1 MSFTPANREDA
12 EAWREALGNI
22 RVASLAVPDAM
33 KLAMRMHS
41 REEKE
46 EEEER
51 AKKASADDA
60 DADAHVDVDDDD
72 TTTPRSSTT
81 FAHVREALALVTEAR
96 IERSIERANTARRAA
111 SS

>member
-12 EAWREALGNI
+12 EAWREALGHL

-60 DADAHVDVDDDD
+60 DADADVDVDDD
-72 TTTPRSSTT
+72 TTTPRASTT
-81 FAHVREALALVTEAR
+81 FAHVREALALVAEAR
-96 IERSIERANTARRAA
+96 IERSIERANTARRGA